1 MTLTA
6 NIETLALKKGIPVD
20 KMLKDL
26 GISTNSFYR
35 WGYQGKNHKI
45 NRNLGKVTRVPNR
58 SGLQKIADYLDLPDI
73 YALLDVHD
81 TQNVENSL
89 GNRLVRDFKLK
100 QKKRF
105 AYDDANNCLGNTVK
119 NVLKVTIARKV
130 EDPTLDINPII
141 EALVNKRTHSKVKI
155 LQNIVFAAVY
165 LDVSLDY
172 MFGLSEQPRSI
183 KDPKYPAHSK
193 VTDWEINQ
201 IAEQVKNLCNLT
213 TTSLEDLTDATS
225 VSAITIYRWYDN
237 RSAPAVKSL
246 FKIVKYFDV
255 SLDYLFNISTFDK
268 KVNLQYQ
275 QEQTKATIDI
285 LKELKIDKL

>member
-6 NIETLALKKGIPVD
+6 NIEALALKKGIPVD
-20 KMLKDL
+20 KMLKDV

-35 WGYQGKNHKI
+35 WGYQGKNRKI

-89 GNRLVRDFKLK
+89 GNRLVRDFKIK
-100 QKKRF
+100 MTKHF
-105 AYDDANNCLGNTVK
+105 TYDNANNYLGNAVK

-130 EDPTLDINPII
+130 EDPTLDINPIVEI
-141 EALVNKRTHSKVKI
+141 MVNQKTHSKVKI
-155 LQNIVFAAVY
+155 LKNIVFAAVY

-172 MFGLSEQPRSI
+172 IFELIEQPCSI
-183 KDPKYPAHSK
+183 KDPKYPTHSK
-193 VTDWEINQ
+193 VTDWEISQ
-201 IAEQVKNLCNLT
+201 VAEQVKNLCNHT
-213 TTSLEDLTDATS
+213 NMSLDDLTDATS
-225 VSAITIYRWYDN
+225 VAAITIYRWYDN
-237 RSAPAVKSL
+237 RNAPAFKSL
-246 FKIVKYFDV
+246 FKIIKYFDI

-268 KVNLQYQ
+268 KVSPLYQ
-275 QEQTKATIDI
+275 QEQAKTTIDI